1 MLAIYFDN
9 GELLTGDYFQGYTK
23 EDQRTYIFTGMATL
37 QRDIH
42 HLSSIRLGDDDD
54 GGWWYPI
61 DRVVKFKDLTD
72 EEVKQLQRDGKLNE
86 VLQ

>member
-9 GELLTGDYFQGYTK
+9 GDLLTGDFQVIDTDDRQYSINN
-23 EDQRTYIFTGMATL
+23 EYYL
-37 QRDIH
+37 LIH
-42 HLSSIRLGDDDD
+42 KHKLKLIRLGKD
-54 GGWWYPI
+54 GWWYPN
-61 DRVVKFKDLTD
+61 DRIVKFKDLTD

>member
-9 GELLTGDYFQGYTK
+9 GDLLKGDFQVIDTDDRQYSIGNEFY
-23 EDQRTYIFTGMATL
+23 L
-37 QRDIH
+37 QRHKHQLKLIH
-42 HLSSIRLGDDDD
+42 LGKD
-54 GGWWYPI
+54 GWWYPI

-72 EEVKQLQRDGKLNE
+72 EEIKQLQRDGKLNE